1 VGPPGRVNI
10 ESTYALRPDLV
21 LASTDCN
28 ARSDVEALRRLGCEV
43 KVFAGCES
51 FSCMCAGFLELGGI
65 LDRRPRAEALLK
77 DIKARLAAAQ
87 EKLRGRARP
96 RVFWQIGAS
105 PLVTASNATFSGEFL
120 ARAGAENIFGDAPV
134 PYPRVNAEEVL
145 RRNPD
150 VIIVVSRMEPGAGPS
165 PWKRFGGM
173 EAVKKGRIVELD
185 ADLVCQPTPLMF
197 LRASRRWLRPCTPV
211 HREEDRHS
219 PLPRCSA
226 AVHRRRGGLPRGGG
240 AQRIRG
246 GGRPAPPG
254 RHTTAGVVVWEL
266 RIPRIIRAVLVGSSL
281 AGCGTVFQAV
291 LRNPLAEP
299 YTLGV
304 SAGGALGATT
314 AIVLGLSGLPMVALC
329 FTGCLASICLVIAMS
344 TFRDFSASTIILSGW
359 S

>member
-1 VGPPGRVNI
+1 MSGPHPSRRGAPPWKAFPARSLLAVVLAAAAVLPAPQVSYGSNDALRIVSLAPSLTREVYDLQAGDLLVGATSYCPLPAGSPVRIVGPPGRVNI

-120 ARAGAENIFGDAPV
+120 VRAGAENIFGDAPV

-197 LRASRRWLRPCTPV
+197 LRGF
-211 HREEDRHS
+211 E
-219 PLPRCSA
+219 
-226 AVHRRRGGLPRGGG
+226 AV
-240 AQRIRG
+240 A
-246 GGRPAPPG
+246 
-254 RHTTAGVVVWEL
+254 
-266 RIPRIIRAVLVGSSL
+266 
-281 AGCGTVFQAV
+281 
-291 LRNPLAEP
+291 
-299 YTLGV
+299 
-304 SAGGALGATT
+304 GALYPGA
-314 AIVLGLSGLPMVALC
+314 P
-329 FTGCLASICLVIAMS
+329 
-344 TFRDFSASTIILSGW
+344 
-359 S
+359 